1 MHAVQSA
8 LAIRRERERRQ
19 SLKSQR
25 PSNGRKASTDSTL
38 PPMGAPS
45 DFRSLPESNGT
56 FNYTT
61 VGVSFIIFGSLMLV
75 PIFAGGHEVV
85 GLDWR
90 HLLGKTLCTFLV
102 AERVK
107 DVSILRV
114 NNQNS
119 FKVAIKHS
127 VQSLI

>member
-1 MHAVQSA
+1 MRSITKASQKPIKGPFFLISKSKMHAVQSA

-90 HLLGKTLCTFLV
+90 HLLGKTLPFW
-102 AERVK
+102 
-107 DVSILRV
+107 
-114 NNQNS
+114 
-119 FKVAIKHS
+119 
-127 VQSLI
+127 